1 MEMPQDKKLIVSAS
15 PHIRAGVT
23 TRGIMADVII
33 ALSPAAIASIVIFGI
48 SSLLVMAVCIGTA
61 VLSEWLFCL
70 ACKRKNSIGDLSA
83 VVTGLLLA
91 MNLPATIPL
100 YQAAVGSVFAIVVV
114 KCLFGGLG
122 KNFANPAIA
131 ARVFMLIAFT
141 ESMTAVAARS
151 TDVLKLATV
160 DTVASATP
168 LAVLGGAEGTLPQI
182 TDMLLGLRGGALGET
197 CIIALVLG
205 GVYLLLRKVI
215 TWHTPV
221 TFIATVFGLSW
232 LIHGSAVNALY
243 AVLSGGVV
251 LGAIFMATDY
261 VTTPLTAWGKAIF
274 GIGCGLL
281 TIVIRTYAGYPEGVS
296 FAILLMNILTPYI
309 DKLTMR
315 RPLGGEKA

>member
-168 LAVLGGAEGTLPQI
+168 LALLGGAEGTLPQI